1 MLFTFCIVV
10 FSQLKSWCF
19 RTHPTSVTSLPSQGR
34 HFPVHRPLHRHG
46 RVQIRRRK
54 KRRLA
59 LLVAFAPGGP
69 RDATVAT
76 DGADGAADLA
86 FSKCCGVPYPY
97 YTYIYI
103 SIYIYNNIDIVDL
116 FVEGQR
122 YIKRTWCKQNGS
134 NGQYL
139 YIYNIIRR
147 ERSINKQYINSIVK
161 HSETKIDNEHQ
172 FTMPDVCFFVV
183 WRFTSHR
190 RSMGSTIC
198 LWSSK
203 MHEEVAT
210 GWGSL
215 CYPPR
220 PIGWRLGVPWT
231 DIFGWIIIFW

>member
-1 MLFTFCIVV
+1 MLNQGGRSLEFEGLPYTNGPLGSTSAPMELEGQLCQFIARKREILPRNVVNLWTYHVEPTCRTKLEKKEVNINSMLFTFCIVV

-19 RTHPTSVTSLPSQGR
+19 RTHPTSITSLPSQGR
-34 HFPVHRPLHRHG
+34 HFPVQRPLHRHG

-97 YTYIYI
+97 YTHIYIYTYI
-103 SIYIYNNIDIVDL
+103 YIYIYNNIDIVDL

-139 YIYNIIRR
+139 
-147 ERSINKQYINSIVK
+147 
-161 HSETKIDNEHQ
+161 
-172 FTMPDVCFFVV
+172 
-183 WRFTSHR
+183 
-190 RSMGSTIC
+190 
-198 LWSSK
+198 
-203 MHEEVAT
+203 
-210 GWGSL
+210 
-215 CYPPR
+215 
-220 PIGWRLGVPWT
+220 
-231 DIFGWIIIFW
+231 